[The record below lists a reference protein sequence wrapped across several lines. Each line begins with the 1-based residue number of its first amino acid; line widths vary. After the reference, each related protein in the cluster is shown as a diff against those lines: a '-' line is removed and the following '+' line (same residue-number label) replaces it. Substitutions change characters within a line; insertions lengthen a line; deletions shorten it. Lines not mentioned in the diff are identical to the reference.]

1 MRYISDYDCKALAE
15 HIVELSEKCNKFWDD
30 RE

>member
-1 MRYISDYDCKALAE
+1 MRYISDYDCQAFAE
-15 HIVELSEKCNKFWDD
+15 HLVELSEKRNKFWDD